1 MTTDIRLKAREVV
14 PLRPSYA
21 GADTGRGTGTM
32 KTFTVNFY
40 GDGADAVLRL
50 TVAGEDNVRQQVERV
65 LRSKTKGVF
74 TATAWGTEDGSFQNF
89 YLSELGILF
98 SSSDPLILSRRQA
111 LALRSR
117 PSEKAAV
124 KAEPAPWAERR
135 RTVRIKHV

>member
-40 GDGADAVLRL
+40 ADGADAVLRL
-50 TVAGEDNVRQQVERV
+50 TIAGEENTRQQIERV
-65 LRSKTKGVF
+65 LRSKTQGCF
-74 TATAWGTEDGSFQNF
+74 TATSWGTEDGSFQNF

-98 SSSDPLILSRRQA
+98 SSSDPLILTRRQA

-117 PSEKAAV
+117 PSEKTAV
-124 KAEPAPWAERR
+124 KVESAAWIDRR
-135 RTVRIKHV
+135 RTVRRKHV